1 MKLFILSVRFLE
13 VCNLFKQ
20 HISLYIFM
28 VSLILFSSCDVHQW
42 PDTPDTVKFHLEL
55 NYDTQMTQM
64 NYVYQNNQVIAQ
76 GGDVTYV
83 NALNSGTIRY
93 IIRVYQN
100 GYTSFINP
108 SSANSFIK
116 EITLTRNL
124 SQGYDYATDIELPQG
139 DYKIM
144 VWSDL
149 AEGADS
155 PYFYNPQNF
164 AEIKLMGTYRGNTNY
179 RDAFRGTGDIRLV
192 SDILANQPDTLS
204 ISMQRP
210 LAKYEFITNDL
221 KDFITKES
229 VVDTEDYN
237 VVFLYAGF
245 MPNTYNMFSDSP
257 TDSYSGVMTGS
268 RLNVLNANEASL
280 GFDYVFTGLQPTSIL
295 IQIGLYDNQQR
306 QVALSEPINVPLK
319 RGFHTILKG
328 SFLMQQTSGGIYIK
342 PEFDGNHNIINY

>member
-1 MKLFILSVRFLE
+1 MKLFILSVRFLK
-13 VCNLFKQ
+13 VCTL
-20 HISLYIFM
+20 LA
-28 VSLILFSSCDVHQW
+28 SLILVSSCDVHQW

-55 NYDTQMTQM
+55 KYDTQMTQM

-76 GGDVTYV
+76 GGDVTYDSY
-83 NALNSGTIRY
+83 LNSGTIRY

-100 GYTSFINP
+100 GNSSFTSS
-108 SSANSFIK
+108 SSANSYIK
-116 EITLTRNL
+116 QITLSRNL
-124 SQGYDYATDIELPQG
+124 SQGYNYATDIELPQG
-139 DYKIM
+139 DYKIL

-149 AEGADS
+149 AEGEDG

-192 SDILANQPDTLS
+192 SDILANSPDTLT

-221 KDFITKES
+221 KDFIAKES
-229 VVDTEDYN
+229 VVDTEDYS

-245 MPNTYNMFSDSP
+245 MPNTFNLFSDRP
-257 TDSYSGVMTGS
+257 TDSFSGVMIGS
-268 RLNVLNANEASL
+268 RLNVLNENEASL
-280 GFDYVFTGLQPTSIL
+280 GFDYVFTGQQPSSIL
-295 IQIGLYDNQQR
+295 IQIVLYDDQQS
-306 QVALSEPINVPLK
+306 QVALSEPINVPLQ
-319 RGFHTILKG
+319 RGFHTILRG